1 MSNGSFSQRAS
12 LFSALSPG
20 SPSQLLRM
28 RELSLEQACWVL
40 HPVHAWGTIASKASA
55 GLVHRN
61 AYESSHVDGRQLAG
75 FMDAVLNTVWR
86 HAPVLDGTIRQNMLD
101 SLEHEIRAGRW
112 IVLGWVGVPL
122 VDWVEDPDAPDAP
135 DGGRWQV
142 NRHGRWSTIGEA
154 LQWRLDEA
162 YREQE
167 MRLARTESPLQMPLR
182 KLAAEAQR
190 KREAEPVAMKVS
202 TKAAALIKT
211 QRWQG
216 RQTLIAAGLADPSK
230 SVNAAAQRLA
240 RNNVAVEKA
249 RFSEHV
255 YEPTKAVPEGWRNAS
270 GDLDL
275 LEHHEI
281 DPLHLEI
288 KGTTFRAQFYEPN
301 SNVFGNDMKPTLAFK
316 GTEMKSLA
324 DWKNN
329 GAQGFN
335 MESPYYKQAVKIGKK
350 LRENPFPID
359 ITGHSQG
366 GGLCAAASSAS
377 GKDCW
382 SFNAAGLHPET
393 VKRYGGTPQPSEIHA
408 YYVKGEALTILQSVF
423 PLPEAAGTP
432 YALDG
437 KGSPVSKHFI
447 RQVIDGIEKQKQ
459 EDISIL
465 QSTSI

>member
-1 MSNGSFSQRAS
+1 MSNELSMRG
-12 LFSALSPG
+12 LSAVAVGPE
-20 SPSQLLRM
+20 PQLLRM
-28 RELSLEQACWVL
+28 RELTLEQAPWVVA
-40 HPVHAWGTIASKASA
+40 PVFAWGKIEHRASA
-55 GLVHRN
+55 T
-61 AYESSHVDGRQLAG
+61 LAG
-75 FMDAVLNTVWR
+75 MPLPYEPWNVNDHPLAELMNEVLGTAWR
-86 HAPVLDGTIRQNMLD
+86 NAPVLNDSIRQNMLNA
-101 SLEHEIRAGRW
+101 LEHEIQAGHW
-112 IVLGWVGVPL
+112 VVLTNWGFSL
-122 VDWVEDPDAPDAP
+122 VDWIEDSDAPDAP

-142 NRHGRWSTIGEA
+142 SRKGYWTTIGDA

-162 YREQE
+162 YRERE
-167 MRLARTESPLQMPLR
+167 MRLARTESPLHVPLR

-190 KREAEPVAMKVS
+190 KREPVAMKVS
-202 TKAAALIKT
+202 TKAAALTKT

-216 RQTLIAAGLADPSK
+216 RQTLIAAGLVDPSK

-249 RFSEHV
+249 RLSEHV
-255 YEPTKAVPEGWRNAS
+255 YESTKAVPEGWRNAS

-275 LEHHEI
+275 LEQHEL
-281 DPLHLEI
+281 DALDFEI
-288 KGTTFRAQFYEPN
+288 KGTTCRAQFYEPN

-316 GTEMKSLA
+316 GTEMTSFS
-324 DWKNN
+324 DWENN
-329 GAQGFN
+329 LKQGAN
-335 MESPYYKQAVKIGKK
+335 MESPYYKRAVNMGEK
-350 LRENPFPID
+350 LRENSLPMD
-359 ITGHSQG
+359 VAGHSQG

-393 VKRYGGTPQPSEIHA
+393 VKRYGGTPQPSEVHA
-408 YYVKGEALTILQSVF
+408 YYVKGEILTILQSVL

-447 RQVIDGIEKQKQ
+447 SQVINGIEKQKQ